1 MIQRNEADKDNGHM
15 RSVLIIAGIVL
26 LAVSPATGQ
35 VITGRSEAG
44 PLRPAQGDSTLTKPQ
59 VQKNIITYETEFSE
73 PSGDNFLEPRE
84 TGRLRL
90 ILTNTGKST
99 MRSVVAR
106 IIPLAAPSGVSY
118 NDSITVGDIPGNA
131 TRYAI
136 FYFSAD
142 ENVTSQILTFQINI
156 HDSQG
161 VVADSR
167 LITFLTKERKGG

>member
-1 MIQRNEADKDNGHM
+1 M
-15 RSVLIIAGIVL
+15 RSTIIFACITA
-26 LAVSPATGQ
+26 LAVTTAAGQ
-35 VITGRSEAG
+35 VITGRSPAG
-44 PLRPAQGDSTLTKPQ
+44 SLTASGGDTTLTHTAPTSNH
-59 VQKNIITYETEFSE
+59 VVTYETEFSE

-99 MRSVVAR
+99 LRSIVAR
-106 IIPLAAPSGVSY
+106 IIPLSPPAGVSY

-136 FYFSAD
+136 FYFTAD
-142 ENVTSQILTFQINI
+142 ENVTSQILTFQIDI
-156 HDSQG
+156 HDLRG

>member
-1 MIQRNEADKDNGHM
+1 MI
-15 RSVLIIAGIVL
+15 RSIVMCVGILL
-26 LAVSPATGQ
+26 LAIGPGSAQ
-35 VITGRSEAG
+35 VITGRSAAG
-44 PLRPAQGDSTLTKPQ
+44 PLAPAVGDSSLAKPPTQ
-59 VQKNIITYETEFSE
+59 NHVVTYETEFSE

-99 MRSVVAR
+99 LRSIVAR
-106 IIPLAAPSGVSY
+106 IVPLAPPSGVSY
-118 NDSITVGDIPGNA
+118 NDSISVGDIPGNA

-142 ENVTSQILTFQINI
+142 ENVTSQILTFQIDI

>member
-1 MIQRNEADKDNGHM
+1 MSRQKVADKDYGPM
-15 RSVLIIAGIVL
+15 RSALFCVGIL
-26 LAVSPATGQ
+26 FLSLSPASGQ
-35 VITGRSEAG
+35 VVTGRSPAG
-44 PLRPAQGDSTLTKPQ
+44 PLAPVVGDSTISKPLTQ
-59 VQKNIITYETEFSE
+59 NHIVTYETEFSE

-90 ILTNTGKST
+90 ILTNTGKASL
-99 MRSVVAR
+99 RNVVAR
-106 IIPLAAPSGVSY
+106 IIPLALPSGVSY
-118 NDSITVGDIPGNA
+118 NDSISVGDIPGNA

-156 HDSQG
+156 HDARG
-161 VVADSR
+161 AIADSR